1 MSDEKSQEH
10 RTAQRFP
17 VHVPVRMRVGGSEVA
32 CSTRDISHRGIF
44 VVTDQPLP
52 ENSQIEFTMKLKSPD
67 SPQDGLQVVCC
78 GTVVRVESPNGEEV
92 GMAATIDSY
101 RFLQPAK
108 GNA

>member
-1 MSDEKSQEH
+1 MFDEKSQEH
-10 RTAQRFP
+10 RTALRFP
-17 VHVPVRMRVGGSEVA
+17 VQVPVNVRVGDSEMV
-32 CSTRDISHRGIF
+32 CSTRDISHRGVF

-52 ENSQIEFTMKLKSPD
+52 EHSPIEFTMKLRSPD

-101 RFLQPAK
+101 RFLQSPK